1 VEPGLESE
9 AKPAAATPADNREC
23 SNLDPIRGRLS
34 CLNGFPSLGRCR
46 PAGASILTCRHPSWL
61 PRCRSVLRSR
71 VWSPRR
77 SLSPTLRQRHPP
89 QHHAATDHR
98 CAVWLKSHSIL
109 HSQHRPGAVSRA
121 RVSLTKR
128 PSATSTG
135 CRTSSTRHRTAF
147 VDCHALLSSYHYLQT
162 TSPDLQHQFD
172 AFAARKGCFG
182 RKGDSNR
189 SNLSS
194 RRREAAP
201 VPQRI
206 GGLALF
212 LISWFRSTGPAASAS
227 STTACKHELR
237 LTSCCHRQSG
247 TQQFFRPIIPYR
259 LRSIHDTI
267 PRNFPFS
274 VQ

>member
-1 VEPGLESE
+1 MGSSSNPLVEPGLESE

-23 SNLDPIRGRLS
+23 SNLGPIRDGLS

-77 SLSPTLRQRHPP
+77 SLSPTLRQRHPT

-98 CAVWLKSHSIL
+98 RAAWLKSRSTL
-109 HSQHRPGAVSRA
+109 HFQHQQGAVSRA
-121 RVSLTKR
+121 RASLTKR
-128 PSATSTG
+128 PNATSTG
-135 CRTSSTRHRTAF
+135 CRTSSTRHGTAF
-147 VDCHALLSSYHYLQT
+147 VDYHALLNTHGHLWT
-162 TSPDLQHQFD
+162 TFPDLQHQFD
-172 AFAARKGCFG
+172 AFAARKGRFG
-182 RKGDSNR
+182 RKGDDSR

-201 VPQRI
+201 VPPRI
-206 GGLALF
+206 GGLALS
-212 LISWFRSTGPAASAS
+212 LISWSRSTGLAASAS

-237 LTSCCHRQSG
+237 LTSCGQRQSR
-247 TQQFFRPIIPYR
+247 TPRFARPIVLYR
-259 LRSIHDTI
+259 LRST
-267 PRNFPFS
+267 
-274 VQ
+274 